1 MAERPTVAQ
10 LYATYGPAVYRRC
23 LALLRDTEGAR
34 DATQEVFQKL
44 LRDEAR
50 LAGRED
56 VLPWIWRVATNHC
69 LNERRNARRRPEEEM
84 NDDLPLSDQLP
95 PTAFPERQL
104 AQRVLARFDSETQA
118 VAVGVLVDGMEHEEI
133 ASVLGISRR
142 TVSRKLE
149 RFMENARKY
158 ILRSAS

>member
-1 MAERPTVAQ
+1 MT
-10 LYATYGPAVYRRC
+10 
-23 LALLRDTEGAR
+23 
-34 DATQEVFQKL
+34 
-44 LRDEAR
+44 
-50 LAGRED
+50 
-56 VLPWIWRVATNHC
+56 
-69 LNERRNARRRPEEEM
+69 
-84 NDDLPLSDQLP
+84 DDLPLWDQHP

-104 AQRVLARFDSETQA
+104 AQRVLARFDSQTQA

-133 ASVLGISRR
+133 ASLLGISRR